1 MNRTRREALKPSR
14 RSGLRA
20 FLVLFRLPTM
30 LNSGQKRCASIRQL
44 LTNGNQLKSLKT
56 NNRRTAYPSIFSRL
70 SASIFLT
77 VLLLAGGVAVGQ
89 NIGQGT
95 PGLSENSALPSA
107 CARSVLFSF
116 PVVSRNGGD
125 AQEVPIWQAPGNQ
138 AFFFVSGMTID
149 ADGAP
154 NAYHPDNIGLDD
166 LANAGLPG
174 HWDGV
179 ITDRTGE
186 PLIQGPDD
194 PFPGYYVSCTALTD
208 RTKARTD
215 PARYVDASKIPYIV
229 LPRDVAVQGGAQLGD
244 FAVVVNL
251 RNGKSSYAIFADVG
265 TMGEGSIA
273 LANNLGIWS
282 DARQGGRRGGILY
295 LVFPGSGNRQPRT
308 VEEISAETQKLLEDW
323 GGAEKLTSCSANQ
336 APVAA
341 AAKNS
346 DSPASASASQ
356 SVAN

>member
-1 MNRTRREALKPSR
+1 
-14 RSGLRA
+14 
-20 FLVLFRLPTM
+20 M
-30 LNSGQKRCASIRQL
+30 LSWWQKQRVFTQHILSK
-44 LTNGNQLKSLKT
+44 GNACKSLKT
-56 NNRRTAYPSIFSRL
+56 NNRHTADPTL
-70 SASIFLT
+70 SARLT
-77 VLLLAGGVAVGQ
+77 VPIFVASLLLAGGAAIGRNLGQ
-89 NIGQGT
+89 QA
-95 PGLSENSALPSA
+95 PPSALANS
-107 CARSVLFSF
+107 CERSVLFSF
-116 PVVSRNGGD
+116 PVIGRNGED
-125 AQEVPIWQAPGNQ
+125 AQQVTMWQAPGSQ

-166 LANAGLPG
+166 LANAGAPG
-174 HWDGV
+174 HWEGI

-194 PFPGYYVSCTALTD
+194 PFPGYYVSCTSLTD
-208 RTKARTD
+208 RTKGRSD

-229 LPRDVAVQGGAQLGD
+229 LPRDVAVQGAAQLGD

-308 VEEISAETQKLLEDW
+308 IDEITSETGKLLQDW
-323 GGAEKLTSCSANQ
+323 GGAEKLISCSANG
-336 APVAA
+336 APAA
-341 AAKNS
+341 PAAKNS
-346 DSPASASASQ
+346 DSPLQPSSNQ
-356 SVAN
+356 GVAN